1 MQEKHIVTLHII
13 LPANQAWAYARWLR
27 SLTLDDYLAKAID
40 AEQAFTM
47 RAASQALLDELGMA
61 GVRPR

>member
-1 MQEKHIVTLHII
+1 MQEKHIVTLHLI

-27 SLTLDDYLAKAID
+27 SLTLDDYLARALD

-47 RAASQALLDELGMA
+47 
-61 GVRPR
+61 